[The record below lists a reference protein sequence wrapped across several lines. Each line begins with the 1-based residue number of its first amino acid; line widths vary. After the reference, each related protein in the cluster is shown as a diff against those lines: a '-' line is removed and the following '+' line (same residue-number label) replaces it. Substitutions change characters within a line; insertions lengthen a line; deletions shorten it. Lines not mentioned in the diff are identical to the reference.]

1 MQEMRDLQD
10 QLSGEGGEDPLIGLK
25 RMEIEQR
32 GKMDEQRLQIEQQ
45 KLGLDQQKVQQANQI
60 NQERLR
66 LQAVKLNQPTGIQ
79 NAA

>member
-1 MQEMRDLQD
+1 MRDTQN
-10 QLSGEGGEDPLIGLK
+10 QLSGEGGSDPLVDLK

-32 GKMDEQRLQIEQQ
+32 GKIDAQRVQVEQQRLS
-45 KLGLDQQKVQQANQI
+45 LDQQKAQQANQV

-66 LQAVKLNQPTGIQ
+66 LQAVKMGQPQGMQ